1 MPKLN
6 QINKV
11 APNPAEQIGETIKKI
26 GKAITAL
33 KATGINEKC
42 VIDLLYL
49 QTKLSRKTIKT
60 LFNSLENL
68 QKMYCERS
76 E

>member
-1 MPKLN
+1 MAKLDEC
-6 QINKV
+6 V
-11 APNPAEQIGETIKKI
+11 TEQIGETIKKI

-33 KATGINEKC
+33 KETGINEKC

-49 QTKLSRKTIKT
+49 QTKIPRKTIRI
-60 LFNSLENL
+60 LFSSLQDLE
-68 QKMYCERS
+68 KMYCERA

>member
-1 MPKLN
+1 MAKLDEC
-6 QINKV
+6 V
-11 APNPAEQIGETIKKI
+11 TEHIGETIKKI

-33 KATGINEKC
+33 KETGINEKC

-49 QTKLSRKTIKT
+49 QTKISRKTIKV
-60 LFNSLENL
+60 LFNSLKDLE
-68 QKMYCERS
+68 KMYCERA

>member
-1 MPKLN
+1 MPN
-6 QINKV
+6 V
-11 APNPAEQIGETIKKI
+11 EQGTTEKIADTIKKI
-26 GKAITAL
+26 GKAITTL

-49 QTKLSRKTIKT
+49 QTKISRKTIRT

-68 QKMYCERS
+68 EKMYCERD

>member
-1 MPKLN
+1 MAKLEEAVTET
-6 QINKV
+6 I
-11 APNPAEQIGETIKKI
+11 ADTIKKI
-26 GKAITAL
+26 GKAITSL

-49 QTKLSRKTIKT
+49 QTKISRKTIRT

-68 QKMYCERS
+68 EKMYCERS